1 MCKKIDF
8 SNKPVLEGS
17 KVILRPFIEADCEI
31 MLALLEEPELRKLT
45 GSVCSDEEAD
55 EPSPQEE
62 IDRTRQWYLTRN
74 QQTNRL
80 DLAMVE
86 KESGNVVGE
95 VVFNDYDEDTG
106 NVNFRILMGKA
117 GCNRGIGSEAVSLF
131 IHYGMTVL
139 KVHKIGLE
147 VYSFNPRAERVY
159 QKAGFVLEGVKRE
172 DFRYNDEYIDTRIYG
187 LLQADYKEHIKH
199 IESSY
204 ETL

>member
-1 MCKKIDF
+1 MSQKIDF

-17 KVILRPFIEADCEI
+17 KVILRPFVEAEI

-45 GSVCSDEEAD
+45 GSVCSDEEAG

-62 IDRTRQWYLTRN
+62 IDRTKQWYLTRN
-74 QQTNRL
+74 EQTNRL
-80 DLAMVE
+80 DLAIVD

-95 VVFNDYDEDTG
+95 VVFNEYNEDTG
-106 NVNFRILMGKA
+106 NVNFRILIGQA
-117 GCNRGIGSEAVSLF
+117 GCNRGIGSEAASLF

-159 QKAGFVLEGVKRE
+159 QKAGFVMEGVKRE
-172 DFRYNDEYIDTRIYG
+172 DFSLIITNTESIYKS
-187 LLQADYKEHIKH
+187 L
-199 IESSY
+199 
-204 ETL
+204 

>member
-1 MCKKIDF
+1 MYKKIDF
-8 SNKPVLEGS
+8 SNKPVLEGN
-17 KVILRPFIEADCEI
+17 KVILRPFTEADCEI
-31 MLALLEEPELRKLT
+31 MLDLLEEAELRKLT
-45 GSVCSDEEAD
+45 GSVCSDEEAE
-55 EPSPQEE
+55 EPSSQDE
-62 IDRTRQWYLTRN
+62 IDRTREWYLTRN

-80 DLAMVE
+80 DLAIVE

-95 VVFNDYDEDTG
+95 VVYNDYDEDTG

-159 QKAGFVLEGVKRE
+159 QKAGFVLEGVKQE
-172 DFRYNDEYIDTRIYG
+172 DFRYNDEYIDTRVYG
-187 LLQADYKEHIKH
+187 LLQADYNGYRKRIK
-199 IESSY
+199 SSC
-204 ETL
+204 ETN